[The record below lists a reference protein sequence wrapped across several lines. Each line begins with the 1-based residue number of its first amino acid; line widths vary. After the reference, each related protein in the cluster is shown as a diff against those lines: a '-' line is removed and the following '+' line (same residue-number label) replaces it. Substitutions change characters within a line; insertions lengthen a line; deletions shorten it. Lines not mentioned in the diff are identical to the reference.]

1 MTEPELPLR
10 EKLSKET
17 ATVDW
22 SLLAPHAKSEKLIV
36 VDPAIVLLDAAV
48 AVAEN
53 DATQVTAWI
62 ESGQLTKLSP
72 EAQEELE
79 EEKAVFFEF
88 VVVAPFV
95 LAKRVLLA
103 PESS

>member
-1 MTEPELPLR
+1 MTEPALPLR
-10 EKLSKET
+10 EKLSQET

-36 VDPAIVLLDAAV
+36 VDPSIVLLDAAV
-48 AVAEN
+48 SVAQN
-53 DATQVTAWI
+53 DAAQVTAWI
-62 ESGQLTKLSP
+62 EGGQLTKLSP
-72 EAQEELE
+72 NEQTELE
-79 EEKAVFFEF
+79 QEKAVFFEF

-103 PESS
+103 PQSS